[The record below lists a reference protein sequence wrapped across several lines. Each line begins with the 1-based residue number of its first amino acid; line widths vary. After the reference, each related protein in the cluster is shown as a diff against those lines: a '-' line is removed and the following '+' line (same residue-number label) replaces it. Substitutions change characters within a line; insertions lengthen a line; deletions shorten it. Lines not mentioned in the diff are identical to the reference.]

1 MSEKEESF
9 DQDLEKGISKQEI
22 ESEFEDVNLEDEE
35 VEIRQI
41 PPSQELASIK
51 MFVKKVK
58 EDNSGNQVDLMV
70 RPILLVKK
78 VSSFEQFDN
87 HEYIKAKL
95 T

>member
-51 MFVKKVK
+51 MFVKK
-58 EDNSGNQVDLMV
+58 DNSGNQDNLMV